1 MSPVGYWILTHSK
14 WNGKDFEVDLGCIS
28 LRMWQ
33 RYKDRAKSLGVVTS
47 N

>member
-1 MSPVGYWILTHSK
+1 MSPVGYWILTHAK
-14 WNGKDFEVDLGCIS
+14 WNGKDFEVDLGYIS
-28 LRMWQ
+28 LMMYQ

>member
-14 WNGKDFEVDLGCIS
+14 WNGRDFEVDLSSIS